1 MARRDFRLLLGL
13 AGVAFAWALFQAAT
27 GYDGGLAFIAPALFV
42 AVPLLAGRYLG
53 EDTIA
58 ELARRVQCRRRPA
71 PRAPRVRGRS
81 QAPRRLISRGGALI
95 ARSLAV
101 RPPPAP
107 LTA

>member
-1 MARRDFRLLLGL
+1 MARRDFRLLLAL
-13 AGVAFAWALFQAAT
+13 AAVALAWALFQAAT
-27 GYDGGLAFIAPALFV
+27 GYDGGLAFMAPALFV

-58 ELARRVQCRRRPA
+58 GLARRVQCRRRT

-81 QAPRRLISRGGALI
+81 RPPRRLLSRGGALI

-101 RPPPAP
+101 RPPPSR